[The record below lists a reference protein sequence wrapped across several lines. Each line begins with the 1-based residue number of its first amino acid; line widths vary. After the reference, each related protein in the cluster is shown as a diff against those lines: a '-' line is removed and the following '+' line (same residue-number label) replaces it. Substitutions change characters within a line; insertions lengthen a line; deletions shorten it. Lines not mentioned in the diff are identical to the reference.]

1 MKLLFENWRGY
12 LNEETEGEGML
23 LYHATCSP
31 PESFTKGIDP
41 TRAKGYGQGEGF
53 YFFTKKENAIN
64 HGRNIENPK
73 SSISKEVECPP
84 EPQPPKAIIVISDE
98 PVTPEN
104 FDIDYELFGY
114 GFSQF
119 ILQNLDYF
127 SENDQALGLGRRA
140 GRGVQNTSHPRG
152 PMIFPNKKLLGTGI
166 APNIPLPIEKSYYNP
181 TQGEILSIIA
191 KKLNQLNPEMFKK
204 FEEQFLSKANA
215 IKYNGKE
222 KIIPLRIEDIEGN
235 VIWSR

>member
-41 TRAKGYGQGEGF
+41 DRAKGYGQGEGF
-53 YFFTKKENAIN
+53 YFFTKKVNAIN

-104 FDIDYELFGY
+104 FDIDYEIFAK
-114 GFSQF
+114 GFIDF
-119 ILQNLDYF
+119 VV
-127 SENDQALGLGRRA
+127 E
-140 GRGVQNTSHPRG
+140 
-152 PMIFPNKKLLGTGI
+152 
-166 APNIPLPIEKSYYNP
+166 
-181 TQGEILSIIA
+181 
-191 KKLNQLNPEMFKK
+191 NPET
-204 FEEQFLSKANA
+204 ELS
-215 IKYNGKE
+215 
-222 KIIPLRIEDIEGN
+222 
-235 VIWSR
+235 

>member
-31 PESFTKGIDP
+31 PESFTKGVDP
-41 TRAKGYGQGEGF
+41 ARAKGYGQGEGF
-53 YFFTKKENAIN
+53 YFFTKKVNAVN

-140 GRGVQNTSHPRG
+140 GRGVQNFG
-152 PMIFPNKKLLGTGI
+152 GAAKLI
-166 APNIPLPIEKSYYNP
+166 ASGYPDL
-181 TQGEILSIIA
+181 
-191 KKLNQLNPEMFKK
+191 FKK

>member
-1 MKLLFENWRGY
+1 MKLLFESWRGY
-12 LNEETEGEGML
+12 LSEETEGEGML

-53 YFFTKKENAIN
+53 YFFTKKKNAIN
-64 HGRNIENPK
+64 HANSLIKG
-73 SSISKEVECPP
+73 SMAKEE
-84 EPQPPKAIIVISDE
+84 AIDCSGGAHVVISDE

-104 FDIDYELFGY
+104 FDIDYEVFGY
-114 GFSQF
+114 GFAQF

-127 SENDQALGLGRRA
+127 SENDQALGLGRSA
-140 GRGVQNTSHPRG
+140 GKGVKNTSHSG
-152 PMIFPNKKLLGTGI
+152 PMIFPNKKLLGTPLGRNI
-166 APNIPLPIEKSYYNP
+166 ALNREKGDFDVGD
-181 TQGEILSIIA
+181 GEVLSIIA

>member
-1 MKLLFENWRGY
+1 
-12 LNEETEGEGML
+12 
-23 LYHATCSP
+23 
-31 PESFTKGIDP
+31 
-41 TRAKGYGQGEGF
+41 
-53 YFFTKKENAIN
+53 
-64 HGRNIENPK
+64 
-73 SSISKEVECPP
+73 
-84 EPQPPKAIIVISDE
+84 
-98 PVTPEN
+98 
-104 FDIDYELFGY
+104 
-114 GFSQF
+114 
-119 ILQNLDYF
+119 
-127 SENDQALGLGRRA
+127 
-140 GRGVQNTSHPRG
+140 
-152 PMIFPNKKLLGTGI
+152 MIFPNKKLLGTGI